1 MKRGPKP
8 EPGWSL
14 RSSAINGALAG
25 IVLAALH
32 ELYHAVSSNIPDDI
46 YVHVIG
52 EFVAGAVGGA
62 ILFTVISVIR
72 NHLKGRG

>member
-1 MKRGPKP
+1 MKRGSKP

-14 RSSAINGALAG
+14 WSSAINGALVG

-32 ELYHAVSSNIPDDI
+32 QVYHALSSNIPDDI
-46 YVHVIG
+46 YAHVIG

-62 ILFTVISVIR
+62 ILFMVISVTKNR
-72 NHLKGRG
+72 LKDRG